1 MKTFEQFNFKP
12 FVNDTIRLLNFKKPT
27 KIQERVIP
35 QVMRHTDIIGISQT
49 GTGKTYAAGS

>member
-35 QVMRHTDIIGISQT
+35 VPPTLPRSACSVARIAVG
-49 GTGKTYAAGS
+49 